1 MLHFCF
7 PTRAKSENRIISFGS
22 RYRAGTFWNSQKRLI
37 AIAKVP
43 EICFFWLA
51 QATMRRGGTLL
62 ATIDAISNIDM
73 LIKVL
78 HIHICSFTHLEGST
92 ESTPI
97 SFDYLC
103 FPFGKA
109 LCRVLAMATTKFL
122 FSSLKRK
129 DVR

>member
-1 MLHFCF
+1 
-7 PTRAKSENRIISFGS
+7 
-22 RYRAGTFWNSQKRLI
+22 
-37 AIAKVP
+37 
-43 EICFFWLA
+43 
-51 QATMRRGGTLL
+51 MRRGGTLL

-103 FPFGKA
+103 FPFGKY
-109 LCRVLAMATTKFL
+109 RYFPKGKHTH
-122 FSSLKRK
+122 
-129 DVR
+129 